1 MRVAVVAETF
11 LPQMNGVTHSLLR
24 ILDHLDQR
32 GDDVL
37 ILAPGSD
44 HQPTTVSGFPVV
56 PLPSIALPSYRDV
69 RLATVAV
76 SRLTRVL
83 RRFAPDVLHLA
94 SPFVL
99 GWQGVRAAEA
109 LGIPTVSVY
118 QTDVPAYA
126 ARYGVPA
133 AEPVLW
139 NHVRR
144 LHARSTVNLAPSAS
158 AMTLLAEHGVERL
171 SLWGRGVDSVR
182 FAPVKRDNDL
192 RSGWAAPGERVVGY
206 VGRLAAEKQVD
217 DLRVLQD
224 IPGVRLVIVGDGPL
238 RGTLEA
244 ALPAATFLGFLTGDR
259 LASAMASFDVF
270 VHPGESETFGQ
281 TIQEA
286 MASGVPVVATGKG
299 GPLDL
304 VDSSR
309 NGWLY
314 RPGDLGDLRARV
326 ADLTGDDAKRR
337 AFALAARR
345 SVESRSWPEMCA
357 RLIGHYEAALTA
369 GAVDLRRTP
378 VGR

>member
-1 MRVAVVAETF
+1 MRVAVIAETF

-24 ILDHLDQR
+24 ILDHLAQR

-37 ILAPGSD
+37 ILAPGAD
-44 HQPTTVSGFPVV
+44 RQPTTVSGFPVV
-56 PLPSIALPSYRDV
+56 PLPSFALPSYRDV
-69 RLATVAV
+69 RLATVGV
-76 SRLTRVL
+76 SRLTKIL
-83 RRFAPDVLHLA
+83 RRFAPDVIHLA

-126 ARYGVPA
+126 ARYGVPG
-133 AEPVLW
+133 AEPMLW

-144 LHARSTVNLAPSAS
+144 LHARSTMTLAPSPS
-158 AMTLLAEHGVERL
+158 AMMLLADHGVERL
-171 SLWGRGVDSVR
+171 SLWGRGVDSAR
-182 FAPVKRDNDL
+182 FSPEKRDEEL
-192 RSGWAAPGERVVGY
+192 RTSWAAPVERVVGY

-217 DLRVLQD
+217 DLRVLQN

-238 RGTLEA
+238 RESLTV
-244 ALPAATFLGFLTGDR
+244 ALPAARFAGFLTGDR

-286 MASGVPVVATGKG
+286 MASGVPVVATGRG
-299 GPLDL
+299 GPVDL

-314 RPGDLGDLRARV
+314 RPGDLADLRARV
-326 ADLTGDDAKRR
+326 VDLTGDDAKRR
-337 AFALAARR
+337 AFARAARR
-345 SVESRSWPEMCA
+345 SVESRSWPRLCA
-357 RLIGHYEAALTA
+357 RLVRHYEEALVA
-369 GAVDLRRTP
+369 GAVDHRRVP
-378 VGR
+378 VPR

>member
-1 MRVAVVAETF
+1 MRVAVIAETF

-24 ILDHLDQR
+24 VLDHLAQR

-37 ILAPGSD
+37 VLAPGAD
-44 HQPTTVSGFPVV
+44 EQPTTVSGFPIV
-56 PLPSIALPSYRDV
+56 PLPSFALPSYRDV
-69 RLATVAV
+69 RLATVGV
-76 SRLTRVL
+76 PRLTKIL
-83 RRFAPDVLHLA
+83 RRFAPDVIHLA

-133 AEPVLW
+133 AEPMLW

-144 LHARSTVNLAPSAS
+144 LHARSTMTLAPSAS

-171 SLWGRGVDSVR
+171 SLWGRGVDSAR
-182 FAPVKRDNDL
+182 FSPERRDEEL
-192 RSGWAAPGERVVGY
+192 RSSWAAPEERVVGY

-224 IPGVRLVIVGDGPL
+224 LPGVRLVIVGDGPL
-238 RGTLEA
+238 RETLEA
-244 ALPAATFLGFLTGDR
+244 ALPAARFLGFLTGDR
-259 LASAMASFDVF
+259 LARALASFDVF

-286 MASGVPVVATGKG
+286 MASGVPVVATGRG

-314 RPGDLGDLRARV
+314 RPGDLADLRGRV

-345 SVESRSWPEMCA
+345 SVEFRSWPRLCA
-357 RLIGHYEAALTA
+357 RLVGHYEEALVA
-369 GAVDLRRTP
+369 GAVDHRRLP
-378 VGR
+378 VAR

>member
-1 MRVAVVAETF
+1 MRVAVIAETF

-24 ILDHLDQR
+24 ILDHLAQR

-37 ILAPGSD
+37 ILAPGANR
-44 HQPTTVSGFPVV
+44 QPTTVSGFPVV
-56 PLPSIALPSYRDV
+56 PLPSFALPSYRDV
-69 RLATVAV
+69 RLATVGV
-76 SRLTRVL
+76 SRLTRIL
-83 RRFAPDVLHLA
+83 RRFAPDVIHLA

-126 ARYGVPA
+126 TRYGVPA

-144 LHARSTVNLAPSAS
+144 LHARSTMTLAPSTS
-158 AMTLLAEHGVERL
+158 AMTLLADHGVERL
-171 SLWGRGVDSVR
+171 SLWGRGVDSAR
-182 FAPVKRDNDL
+182 FSPEKRDENL
-192 RSGWAAPGERVVGY
+192 RSSWAAPDERVVGY
-206 VGRLAAEKQVD
+206 VGRLAVEKQVD
-217 DLRVLQD
+217 DLRVLQN

-238 RGTLEA
+238 RDSLEA
-244 ALPAATFLGFLTGDR
+244 ALPAARFAGFLTGDR

-270 VHPGESETFGQ
+270 VHPGESDTFGQ

-286 MASGVPVVATGKG
+286 MASGVPVVATGRG
-299 GPLDL
+299 GPIDL

-314 RPGDLGDLRARV
+314 RPGDLADLRARV

-337 AFALAARR
+337 AFALSARR
-345 SVESRSWPEMCA
+345 SVEFRSWPRLCA
-357 RLIGHYEAALTA
+357 RLVGHYQEALVA
-369 GAVDLRRTP
+369 GAVDHRRLP
-378 VGR
+378 VPR

>member
-24 ILDHLDQR
+24 VLEHLAQR

-37 ILAPGSD
+37 VLAPGAAGL
-44 HQPTTVSGFPVV
+44 PTAVSGFPVV
-56 PLPSIALPSYRDV
+56 PLPSVSFPSYRDV
-69 RLATVAV
+69 RLATVGV
-76 SRLTRVL
+76 SRLTKIL
-83 RRFAPDVLHLA
+83 RRFAPDVIHLA

-109 LGIPTVSVY
+109 LGIPTVSIY

-144 LHARSTVNLAPSAS
+144 LHRRSTMNLAPSAS
-158 AMTLLAEHGVERL
+158 AMTLLADHGVGRL
-171 SLWGRGVDSVR
+171 SLWGRGVDSAR
-182 FAPVKRDNDL
+182 FSPAKRDEPL
-192 RSGWAAPGERVVGY
+192 RSTWAAPDERVVGY

-238 RGTLEA
+238 RGPLEA
-244 ALPAATFLGFLTGDR
+244 SLPSARFLGFLTGER
-259 LASAMASFDVF
+259 LARAMASFDVF

-314 RPGDLGDLRARV
+314 RPGDLADLRARV

-345 SVESRSWPEMCA
+345 SVEPRNWPRLCA
-357 RLIGHYEAALTA
+357 RLVEHYDAALA
-369 GAVDLRRTP
+369 VGAVDLRRSP
-378 VGR
+378 VPR

>member
-24 ILDHLDQR
+24 VLDHLAQR
-32 GDDVL
+32 GDDALV
-37 ILAPGSD
+37 LAPGAAR
-44 HQPTTVSGFPVV
+44 QPRTVSGFPVV
-56 PLPSIALPSYRDV
+56 PLPSLSLPSYRDV
-69 RLATVAV
+69 RLATVGVA
-76 SRLTRVL
+76 RLTGLL
-83 RRFAPDVLHLA
+83 RRFSPDVVHLA

-109 LGIPTVSVY
+109 LGIPSVSVY

-126 ARYGVPA
+126 SRYGIPQ
-133 AEPVLW
+133 AEPALW
-139 NHVRR
+139 KHVRR
-144 LHARSTVNLAPSAS
+144 LHARSTVTLAPSVS
-158 AMTLLAEHGVERL
+158 AMTILAEHGVQRL
-171 SLWGRGVDSVR
+171 SLWGRGVDSER
-182 FAPVKRDNDL
+182 FAPARRDDDL
-192 RSGWAAPGERVVGY
+192 RRSWAGPGERIVGY
-206 VGRLAAEKQVD
+206 VGRLAAEKQVA

-224 IPGVRLVIVGDGPL
+224 LPGVRLVIVGDGPL
-238 RGTLEA
+238 RRQLEA
-244 ALPAATFLGFLTGDR
+244 ALPRARFLGFLTGER

-314 RPGDLGDLRARV
+314 RPGDLADLRARV

-337 AFALAARR
+337 AFSLAARR
-345 SVESRSWPEMCA
+345 SVESRSWPTLCA
-357 RLIGHYEAALTA
+357 RLIEHYESAVAT
-369 GAVDLRRTP
+369 GAVDLRRTAVP
-378 VGR
+378 R

>member
-1 MRVAVVAETF
+1 MRVAVIAETF

-24 ILDHLDQR
+24 VLDHLAQR

-37 ILAPGSD
+37 VLAPGAD
-44 HQPTTVSGFPVV
+44 EQPTTVSGFPIV
-56 PLPSIALPSYRDV
+56 PLPSFALPSYRDV
-69 RLATVAV
+69 RLATVGV
-76 SRLTRVL
+76 PRLTKIL
-83 RRFAPDVLHLA
+83 RRFAPDVIHLA

-133 AEPVLW
+133 AEPMLW

-144 LHARSTVNLAPSAS
+144 LHARSTMTLAPSAS

-171 SLWGRGVDSVR
+171 SLWGRGVDSAR
-182 FAPVKRDNDL
+182 FSPERRDEEL
-192 RSGWAAPGERVVGY
+192 RSSWAAPEERVVGY

-224 IPGVRLVIVGDGPL
+224 LPGVRLVIVGDGPL
-238 RGTLEA
+238 RETLEA
-244 ALPAATFLGFLTGDR
+244 ALPAARFLGFLTGDR
-259 LASAMASFDVF
+259 LARALASFDVF

-286 MASGVPVVATGKG
+286 MASGVPVVATGRG

-314 RPGDLGDLRARV
+314 RPGDLADLRGRV

-345 SVESRSWPEMCA
+345 SVEFRSWPRLCA
-357 RLIGHYEAALTA
+357 RLVGHYEEALVA
-369 GAVDLRRTP
+369 GAVDHRHLP
-378 VGR
+378 VAR